1 MPNVESGTVGV
12 LVSAGAL
19 AGGAYLLY
27 RLWKGASVG
36 PGFGKDGRSIFD
48 LGRTQRADRATGGN
62 ASDDSSSKPNKP
74 GDGSSQLSSGGTKAN
89 AGRDPGTG
97 SGGDGNVAVDQR
109 RQHGDRESGDARADS
124 DDHRA
129 MHDLETTA
137 PSPRHLE
144 EARPRQAAWLQARG
158 RSISSARVTRR
169 VPPGVHALALSLAGA
184 PIGRRG
190 LIHGRRRSPLHSAAR
205 PGSRADAK
213 ALCDR
218 RGGASLRLAA
228 GRVGRRDIDGE
239 DQRAARGP
247 PAEARVVRSSES
259 TQTRAVN
266 HRVGCCK
273 SLNSCWSFET
283 ARMVKSSVRT
293 KHVRPDLS
301 WGGLRIARY

>member
-48 LGRTQRADRATGGN
+48 LGRTQRADRATGGD

-74 GDGSSQLSSGGTKAN
+74 GDGSSQPSSGGTKAN

-97 SGGDGNVAVDQR
+97 SGGDGNVAMDQR

-129 MHDLETTA
+129 IHDLETTV

-144 EARPRQAAWLQARG
+144 EARLRQAAWLQARG
-158 RSISSARVTRR
+158 RSISSARVARR

-184 PIGRRG
+184 PSGKRG

-205 PGSRADAK
+205 PDSRADPK
-213 ALCDR
+213 ALYNRCY
-218 RGGASLRLAA
+218 GSLRLAVA
-228 GRVGRRDIDGE
+228 RVGRRDIDGE

-247 PAEARVVRSSES
+247 PGEVRVIRSSES

-266 HRVGCCK
+266 DRVGCCK
-273 SLNSCWSFET
+273 SLNSRWSFET